1 MNRCFVNNH
10 STDALI
16 FSLWG
21 CVCICMWMSTNTH
34 IDVHKSYI
42 WEELWINR
50 SRCELPKVGGFSELH
65 RLYYMLLSVTSS
77 TWSQLAAYNLFQMF
91 RRQTAPLGIFRCG
104 VNGECSDYEI
114 FTHCSTKSEI
124 QTHNLTLKKVCA
136 ISLRKIKSPKLI
148 IWMVTHQKFIWVARD
163 IKFYVNFIDVTYL
176 FITTCY

>member
-10 STDALI
+10 STNALML
-16 FSLWG
+16 SLWV
-21 CVCICMWMSTNTH
+21 CVCICMWVSTYIH

-91 RRQTAPLGIFRCG
+91 METNSTLGDLQSG

-124 QTHNLTLKKVCA
+124 QRHNPTLKKVCA
-136 ISLRKIKSPKLI
+136 ISLRKIKKSKAYYMDGSSSKI
-148 IWMVTHQKFIWVARD
+148 
-163 IKFYVNFIDVTYL
+163 YL
-176 FITTCY
+176 SSKR